1 MGQKLAAYNAQG
13 AITGFYDSVDSP
25 VPSSIT
31 NVIAITD
38 QQWQTCLSTP
48 GYTVVNGALVAPAPP
63 TNAQLLAAA
72 QAAQIASLYA
82 ACSSAIT
89 AGFTSNALGAAHS
102 YPSTLMDQ
110 SNQVTV
116 SNNAAGGSLW
126 CETGSAWAF
135 VTHTQAQARQVV
147 ADFSKYLNSKQ
158 SELVNLTTIVNTA
171 SIVAAVQAVAWS

>member
-1 MGQKLAAYNAQG
+1 MGQKLAAYNTQG

-48 GYTVVNGALVAPAPP
+48 GYVVVNGALIPPAPP
-63 TNAQLLAAA
+63 SSTQLLSAA
-72 QAAQIASLYA
+72 QATQIASLYS
-82 ACSSAIT
+82 ACSTAIT
-89 AGFTSNALGAAHS
+89 AGFTSAALGAAHS

-116 SNNAAGGSLW
+116 SNNAAGGLLW
-126 CETGSAWAF
+126 CETGSAWSF
-135 VTHTQAQARQVV
+135 VAHTQAQAQQVV
-147 ADFSKYLNSKQ
+147 ADFSKYLNKKQ
-158 SELVNLTTIVNTA
+158 SELITLTAAVNSA
-171 SIVAAVQAVAWS
+171 STVAAVQAVAWQ